1 MQQQRLTGRRFQK
14 SISNEQVKST
24 RRSKSMSLITD
35 KVFYNALRS
44 NTALM
49 EQVGGRIE
57 STSIPVPDEQLD
69 NVPVPYVI
77 ITFDGLQNDGFTKD
91 NNFEGDT
98 DHVQVGIEV
107 AADTRDE
114 LGDIMQAIRDTVV
127 AYFEDTEGHAWDDY
141 DYVPVNYTFTASP
154 VGYDSMK
161 PCYYQTLNYN
171 CDTNP

>member
-1 MQQQRLTGRRFQK
+1 
-14 SISNEQVKST
+14 
-24 RRSKSMSLITD
+24 MSLITD

-44 NTALM
+44 NSALM

-57 STSIPVPDEQLD
+57 STSIPVPDEEFD

-91 NNFEGDT
+91 NDFEGDT

-114 LGDIMQAIRDTVV
+114 LGDIMQAIRETVV
-127 AYFEDTEGHAWDDY
+127 AYFEDEEGHAWDDY
-141 DYVPVNYTFTASP
+141 KYIPSNYTLTASP

>member
-1 MQQQRLTGRRFQK
+1 
-14 SISNEQVKST
+14 
-24 RRSKSMSLITD
+24 MSLITD

-57 STSIPVPDEQLD
+57 STSIPVPDEEFE
-69 NVPVPYVI
+69 NVPVPYII

-114 LGDIMQAIRDTVV
+114 LGDIMQAIRETVV

-141 DYVPVNYTFTASP
+141 KYIPSNYTLTASP